1 MTKLAPLA
9 GALLVCA
16 AFPAAAE
23 ATADEVAALRAEIE
37 AVKTDYSARVQALEA
52 RIKQLESAVAAQSAK
67 GAAAAGPAATAA
79 AGIGGAEAAAGPA
92 PPPAFPPT
100 PGAAPTASNMRAFN
114 PAVSMILTGNYASLS
129 QDPATYRIAGFI
141 PPQGEGPGNRSF
153 NLDES
158 ELTLSSNIDPYFFGN
173 ATAAIQ
179 GDNSIDIEEAYF
191 KTLALSH
198 GLTLKGGRFFSGI
211 GYLNEVHSHN
221 WDFVDQPLVY
231 QAFLGGQLGQDGA
244 QLRWVA
250 PIDYLLELGA
260 EAGSGRSFPGT
271 QRDSNSLSSD
281 ALFAHLGGDVG
292 DSTSWRTGV
301 SWLNARSTARPYQD
315 VDQSGIP
322 VTSAFTGT
330 SRTWL
335 LDGTLKW
342 APHGDPTY
350 HQFKLQAEWMHRTED
365 GQLAFDLTGR
375 NLQGGYNSAGSGWY
389 AQAVYEFMQR
399 WRAGLRYD
407 SMSSGSSYIELVSS
421 GVLPPGAFPA
431 LAPASPERTSLMVD
445 WSLSEFSRLR
455 AQYALDDARARE
467 RDRQF
472 LLQYIFSMGAH
483 GAHKF

>member
-1 MTKLAPLA
+1 MTKLAPPA
-9 GALLVCA
+9 GALILICA
-16 AFPAAAE
+16 AWPAAAQ
-23 ATADEVAALRAEIE
+23 AAPDEVAALRAEIE
-37 AVKTDYSARVQALEA
+37 AVKTDYSARMQAFEA
-52 RIKQLESAVAAQSAK
+52 RIKQLEGAVAAQSAQ
-67 GAAAAGPAATAA
+67 GAAAPGLARAAPMTAP
-79 AGIGGAEAAAGPA
+79 PA
-92 PPPAFPPT
+92 PLPPT
-100 PGAAPTASNMRAFN
+100 PGATPTGSNMRAFN
-114 PAVSMILTGNYASLS
+114 PAVSIILTGNYASLS

-141 PPQGEGPGNRSF
+141 PPPGEGPGNRSF

-158 ELTLSSNIDPYFFGN
+158 ELTLSSNVDPYFFGN

-191 KTLALSH
+191 KTLALNH

-211 GYLNEVHSHN
+211 GYLNEIHSHN

-250 PIDYLLELGA
+250 PIDYFLEFGA
-260 EAGSGRSFPGT
+260 EVGSGRSFPGT
-271 QRDSNSLSSD
+271 QRNSNSLSSD
-281 ALFAHLGGDVG
+281 ALFAHLGGDIG

-301 SWLNARSTARPYQD
+301 SWLDARSTARAYQD
-315 VDQSGIP
+315 VDQFGNP
-322 VTSAFTGT
+322 VTNAFAGT

-335 LDGTLKW
+335 IDGTLKW

-350 HQFKLQAEWMHRTED
+350 HQFKLQGEWMHRTED
-365 GQLAFDLTGR
+365 GQLAFDVTAR
-375 NLQGGYNSAGSGWY
+375 NLQGGYNSAQSGWY
-389 AQAVYEFMQR
+389 LQAVYEFIQR

-407 SMSSGSSYIELVSS
+407 SMSSGNSYIGLVSS
-421 GVLPPGAFPA
+421 GLLPPGALPT
-431 LAPASPERTSLMVD
+431 LTPASPERTSLMVD

-472 LLQYIFSMGAH
+472 LLQYIFSLGAH